1 MDYFAG
7 GKFMIFPDSIKTDED
22 ILNAFKVVIP
32 YINQIVRE
40 DVVIGLTNLTEYI
53 DYVKGQKLDIKI
65 TPGMPIKNI
74 PTIQECIKQDRV
86 TYDDQDASVY
96 GVPIKTIFTPI
107 HGINGNVIGT
117 ISTGVDMESNLALV
131 RAIEDIGSA
140 TKTVYD
146 AVEQVALSA
155 SELASSGQQSIE
167 QARLLKE
174 RNSDTL
180 KVIDFIT
187 NIAGQT
193 NLLGL
198 NAAIEAARAGEQGRG
213 FAVVAEEVRKLAEQS
228 REATEKIQ
236 TTLAEMNTSVNNIF
250 NTIETTGAISEEQ
263 AASTEEITAHLAR
276 VTKAA
281 EQLEKFIAL
290 FK

>member
-1 MDYFAG
+1 MA
-7 GKFMIFPDSIKTDED
+7 FPESIKTDED

-32 YINQIVRE
+32 YINSIVRE

-74 PTIQECIKQDRV
+74 PTIQECIKYDRV

-131 RAIEDIGSA
+131 RSIEEIGSA

>member
-1 MDYFAG
+1 MA
-7 GKFMIFPDSIKTDED
+7 FPEMFKTDED
-22 ILNAFKVVIP
+22 VLQAFKVVIP

-53 DYVKGQKLDIKI
+53 DYVPGKKLDIKI
-65 TPGMPIKNI
+65 TPGMTISNI
-74 PTIQECIKQDRV
+74 PTIQECIKYDRV

-107 HGINGNVIGT
+107 HGVNGKVIGT

-131 RAIEDIGSA
+131 RSIEDITTA
-140 TKTVYD
+140 TQTVYQ
-146 AVEQVALSA
+146 AVEQVAESA
-155 SELASSGQQSIE
+155 GELAKSGQQSIE
-167 QARLLKE
+167 QAKFLQE

-236 TTLAEMNTSVNNIF
+236 ATLAEMNTAVNEISH
-250 NTIETTGAISEEQ
+250 TIESTGAISEEQ

-281 EQLEKFIAL
+281 EQLNKFVEL

>member
-1 MDYFAG
+1 MA
-7 GKFMIFPDSIKTDED
+7 FPENIKTDED

-32 YINQIVRE
+32 YIYNIVRE

-53 DYVKGQKLDIKI
+53 DYVKGKKLDIKI
-65 TPGMPIKNI
+65 DPSMPIKDI
-74 PTIQECIKQDRV
+74 PTIQECIKYDRI

-96 GVPIKTIFTPI
+96 GVPIKTIFSPI
-107 HGINGNVIGT
+107 HGVNGNVIGT
-117 ISTGVDMESNLALV
+117 ISTGVDMESNMNLV
-131 RAIEDIGSA
+131 RSIEDITTA

-146 AVEQVALSA
+146 AVEQVAQSA
-155 SELASSGQQSIE
+155 GELAKAGQQSVE
-167 QARLLKE
+167 QAKFLQE
-174 RNSDTL
+174 RNADTL

-236 TTLAEMNTSVNNIF
+236 STLAEMNAAVNEISR
-250 NTIETTGAISEEQ
+250 TIESTGAISEEQ

-276 VTKAA
+276 VAQAA
-281 EQLEKFIAL
+281 EQLNKFIAL

>member
-1 MDYFAG
+1 MA
-7 GKFMIFPDSIKTDED
+7 FPELIKSDED

-32 YINQIVRE
+32 YINSIVRE

-53 DYVKGQKLDIKI
+53 DYVKGKTLDIKI
-65 TPGMPIKNI
+65 KPGMPIKDI
-74 PTIQECIKQDRV
+74 PTIQECIKYDRI

-117 ISTGVDMESNLALV
+117 ISTGVDMESNMNLV
-131 RAIEDIGSA
+131 RSIEDITSA

-146 AVEQVALSA
+146 AVEQVAQSA
-155 SELASSGQQSIE
+155 GELAKAGQQSVE
-167 QARLLKE
+167 QAKFLQE
-174 RNSDTL
+174 RNADTL

-236 TTLAEMNTSVNNIF
+236 ATLAEMNAAVNEISR
-250 NTIETTGAISEEQ
+250 TIESTGAISEEQ

-276 VTKAA
+276 VTQAA
-281 EQLEKFIAL
+281 EQLNKFIAL

>member
-1 MDYFAG
+1 MA
-7 GKFMIFPDSIKTDED
+7 FPENIKSDED

-32 YINQIVRE
+32 YIHNIVRE

-53 DYVKGQKLDIKI
+53 DYVKGKKLDIKI
-65 TPGMPIKNI
+65 DPSMPIKDI
-74 PTIQECIKQDRV
+74 PTIQECIKYDRI

-96 GVPIKTIFTPI
+96 GVPIKTIFSPI
-107 HGINGNVIGT
+107 HGVNGNVIGT
-117 ISTGVDMESNLALV
+117 ISTGVDMENNMNLV
-131 RAIEDIGSA
+131 RSIEDITTA

-146 AVEQVALSA
+146 AVEQVAQSA
-155 SELASSGQQSIE
+155 GELAKAGQQSVE
-167 QARLLKE
+167 QAKFLQE
-174 RNSDTL
+174 RNADTL

-236 TTLAEMNTSVNNIF
+236 STLAEMNAAVNEISR
-250 NTIETTGAISEEQ
+250 TIESTGAISEEQ

-276 VTKAA
+276 VAQAA
-281 EQLEKFIAL
+281 EQLNKFIAL

>member
-1 MDYFAG
+1 MA
-7 GKFMIFPDSIKTDED
+7 FPESIKTDED

-32 YINQIVRE
+32 YINTIVRE

-74 PTIQECIKQDRV
+74 PTIQECIKYDRV

-131 RAIEDIGSA
+131 RSIEEIGSA

-236 TTLAEMNTSVNNIF
+236 TTLTEMNTAVNNIF
-250 NTIETTGAISEEQ
+250 NTIESTGAISEEQ

>member
-1 MDYFAG
+1 MA
-7 GKFMIFPDSIKTDED
+7 FPEMFKSDED
-22 ILNAFKVVIP
+22 VLQAFKVVIP

-53 DYVKGQKLDIKI
+53 DYVPGKKLDIKI
-65 TPGMPIKNI
+65 TPGMPISNI
-74 PTIQECIKQDRV
+74 PTIQECIKYDRV

-107 HGINGNVIGT
+107 HGVSGKVIGT

-131 RAIEDIGSA
+131 RSIEDITTA
-140 TKTVYD
+140 TQTVYQ
-146 AVEQVALSA
+146 AVEQVAESA
-155 SELASSGQQSIE
+155 GELAKSGQQSIE
-167 QARLLKE
+167 QAKFLQE
-174 RNSDTL
+174 RNSETL

-236 TTLAEMNTSVNNIF
+236 ATLAEMNNAVNEISH
-250 NTIETTGAISEEQ
+250 TIESTGAISEEQ

-281 EQLEKFIAL
+281 EQLNKFIEL

>member
-1 MDYFAG
+1 MA
-7 GKFMIFPDSIKTDED
+7 FPELIKSDED

-32 YINQIVRE
+32 YINNIVRE

-53 DYVKGQKLDIKI
+53 DYVKGKTLDIKI
-65 TPGMPIKNI
+65 KPGMPIKDI
-74 PTIQECIKQDRV
+74 PTIQECIKYDRI

-96 GVPIKTIFTPI
+96 GVPIKTIFAPI
-107 HGINGNVIGT
+107 HGVNGNVIGT
-117 ISTGVDMESNLALV
+117 ISTGVDMESNMNLV
-131 RAIEDIGSA
+131 RSIEDITTA

-146 AVEQVALSA
+146 AVEQVAQSA
-155 SELASSGQQSIE
+155 GELAKAGQQSVE
-167 QARLLKE
+167 QAKFLQE
-174 RNSDTL
+174 RNADTL

-236 TTLAEMNTSVNNIF
+236 STLAEMNTAVNEISR
-250 NTIETTGAISEEQ
+250 TIESTGAKNRLPPPKKSPPTWQ
-263 AASTEEITAHLAR
+263 
-276 VTKAA
+276 K
-281 EQLEKFIAL
+281 
-290 FK
+290 

>member
-1 MDYFAG
+1 MA
-7 GKFMIFPDSIKTDED
+7 FPETIKTDED

-32 YINQIVRE
+32 YINSIVRE

-74 PTIQECIKQDRV
+74 PTIQECIKYDRI

-236 TTLAEMNTSVNNIF
+236 TTLTEMNTAVNNIF
-250 NTIETTGAISEEQ
+250 NTIESTGAISEEQ